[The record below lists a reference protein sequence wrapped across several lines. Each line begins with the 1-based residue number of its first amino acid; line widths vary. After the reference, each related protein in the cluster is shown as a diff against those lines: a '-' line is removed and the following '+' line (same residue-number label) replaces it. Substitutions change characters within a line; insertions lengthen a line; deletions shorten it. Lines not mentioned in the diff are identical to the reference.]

1 MRSYLFTTFLL
12 ALALAPATGL
22 RAQGL
27 AGTWKRTSSILIN
40 ADGSKQDMQAMLLKY
55 QPCQAGVKHV
65 FTATG
70 DYYTVSPKGCG
81 IGDEASRATWK
92 VSGNN
97 LVMVPKRT
105 SGFPS
110 SEVSCPCLQRQYRQH
125 DPCLYGCRRKAL
137 HSKTARLL
145 MTYQRL

>member
-97 LVMVPKRT
+97 LVMVPKKDLGIPFVGSYALT
-105 SGFPS
+105 FSGNT
-110 SEVSCPCLQRQYRQH
+110 VSMTHVYT
-125 DPCLYGCRRKAL
+125 DAERKAL